1 METLYHDWQSKICVV
16 KIEEKVVQEKVQ
28 KIHRKSK
35 QAIRRIRQRRRPSSW
50 WWQIRQTDV
59 ILKIS
64 ISWFLS
70 FRSGYIDQV
79 RSLRNDSPDFD
90 FTNLEDESLKEDI
103 ESGFDY
109 ENEQISN
116 LKNEIHLLKKQVK
129 CLKKMA
135 VFNMFESREELRD
148 FFSDIW

>member
-1 METLYHDWQSKICVV
+1 M
-16 KIEEKVVQEKVQ
+16 
-28 KIHRKSK
+28 
-35 QAIRRIRQRRRPSSW
+35 
-50 WWQIRQTDV
+50 
-59 ILKIS
+59 
-64 ISWFLS
+64 
-70 FRSGYIDQV
+70 
-79 RSLRNDSPDFD
+79 RNDSPDFD